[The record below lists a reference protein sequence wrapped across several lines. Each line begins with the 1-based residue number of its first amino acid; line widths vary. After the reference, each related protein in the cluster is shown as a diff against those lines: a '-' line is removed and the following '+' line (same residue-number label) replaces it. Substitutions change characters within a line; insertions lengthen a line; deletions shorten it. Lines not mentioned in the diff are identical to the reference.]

1 MGDIMKREDIIKS
14 RLNSAIVSIKNINNN
29 IISEIA
35 IVAGIIK
42 EVIDDGNKIMLLG
55 NGGSAA
61 DAQHFTAELIG
72 KFYHDRKSLP
82 AIALTTNTSIIT
94 SIANDYGYDDVFSR
108 QIEGIGVKGDAIIGI
123 STSGNSKNI
132 IKALKVSRNIGI
144 VTIGFTG
151 NDGGEMKK
159 YTDHIIKIPSTD
171 TPRIQEC
178 HIIVSHIICEIV
190 EESFVSKKY

>member
-1 MGDIMKREDIIKS
+1 MGDSMKREDIIKS
-14 RLNSAIVSIKNINNN
+14 RINNAVTSLNNIDNN

-35 IVAGIIK
+35 IVTGIIK
-42 EVIDDGNKIMLLG
+42 EVLDNVNKIMLMG
-55 NGGSAA
+55 NGGRAA
-61 DAQHFTAELIG
+61 DAQHFAAELIG
-72 KFYHDRKSLP
+72 QFYYKRKSLP

-94 SIANDYGYDDVFSR
+94 SIANDYSYDDIFSR
-108 QIEGIGVKGDAIIGI
+108 QVEGIGLKGDAIIGI
-123 STSGNSKNI
+123 STTCNSKNI

-178 HIIVSHIICEIV
+178 HLIVSHIICEIV
-190 EESFVSKKY
+190 EESFIN